1 MSIKREVIG
10 SIIIFASN
18 KMKLMKI
25 FLMQKKFFL
34 INKSCYI
41 EGRDQSGI
49 VGGGGA
55 QLSL

>member
-10 SIIIFASN
+10 SIIIFISN
-18 KMKLMKI
+18 KIKLLEKFFNAKKI
-25 FLMQKKFFL
+25 FL

-49 VGGGGA
+49 IGGSGA